1 MLLIITTLIMLI
13 ISKLTCVEHL
23 VAGIGTAGASRSRPV
38 QTLSYFIIYYDV
50 DHHYD
55 DVDQYYDD
63 VDHDHDHF
71 DHVDHLQGRMTR
83 RGGS

>member
-1 MLLIITTLIMLI
+1 MLI

-38 QTLSYFIIYYDV
+38 QTFLFFIIYFDV
-50 DHHYD
+50 DHH
-55 DVDQYYDD
+55 YDD

-83 RGGS
+83 RGRS

>member
-50 DHHYD
+50 D
-55 DVDQYYDD
+55 QYYDD
-63 VDHDHDHF
+63 FDHDHDHF
-71 DHVDHLQGRMTR
+71 NHFDHLQGRMTR
-83 RGGS
+83 RGRS